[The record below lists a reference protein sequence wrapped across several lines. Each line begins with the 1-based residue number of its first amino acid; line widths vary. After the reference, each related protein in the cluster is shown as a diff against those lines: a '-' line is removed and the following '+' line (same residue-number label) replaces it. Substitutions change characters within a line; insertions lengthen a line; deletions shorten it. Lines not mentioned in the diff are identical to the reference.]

1 MTLLRP
7 DHTFDRSAIMVEAIR
22 LARRETAGYARTF
35 KGEHLSWSK
44 AMSYGLRKAWE
55 AAKQARS
62 YQVWLAEHQA
72 ERARVATLTAH
83 EQEIARLQ
91 NELVGADF
99 IDSTAAMMAT
109 KFALVARLAQMGA

>member
-1 MTLLRP
+1 MALLHP
-7 DHTFDRSAIMVEAIR
+7 DHTFDRSAIMEEAVR

-55 AAKQARS
+55 AARQAHG
-62 YQVWLAEHQA
+62 YQVWLAEQQA
-72 ERARVATLTAH
+72 EKARVAALTAR

-91 NELVGADF
+91 TELIGADF
-99 IDSTAAMMAT
+99 IDNTAAMIAT
-109 KFALVARLAQMGA
+109 KSVLAGRLAQMGA